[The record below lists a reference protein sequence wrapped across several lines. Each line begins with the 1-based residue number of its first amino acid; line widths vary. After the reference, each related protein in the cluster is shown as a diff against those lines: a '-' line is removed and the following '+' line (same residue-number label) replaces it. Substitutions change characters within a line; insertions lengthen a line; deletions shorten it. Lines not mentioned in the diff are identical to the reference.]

1 VEKLNNALS
10 DVVWWMVGLIMAI
23 SGFVSKRLFGNIDHA
38 HRRIDALEA
47 RTDELATKNDLH
59 TAITSAVQPVQETQ
73 QLILSNLLSHR
84 VTEKDED

>member
-1 VEKLNNALS
+1 MEKLNNALS

>member
-1 VEKLNNALS
+1 MERLNNVLS
-10 DVVWWMVGLIMAI
+10 DVVWWLVGIVMAI
-23 SGFVSKRLFGNIDHA
+23 AGFVSKRLFGNIDHA